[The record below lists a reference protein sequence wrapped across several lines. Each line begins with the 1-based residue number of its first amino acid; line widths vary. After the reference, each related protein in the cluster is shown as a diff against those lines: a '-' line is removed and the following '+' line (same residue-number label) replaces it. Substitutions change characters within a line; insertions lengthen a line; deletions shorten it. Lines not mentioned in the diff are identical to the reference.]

1 VTFYCRVQDRPV
13 LLGVCRKSTD
23 YSHHRVFRKISL
35 FLQVLS
41 TLGIFLGTITVQT
54 ALKPYSQ
61 TAHNTLETRACSLLC
76 VGIVGKRLIFAFVSL
91 LNAVFTVLCFY
102 QIAYSA
108 VGALTKL
115 LRKKT

>member
-1 VTFYCRVQDRPV
+1 MWTTVFAVTFYCRVQDRPV

-23 YSHHRVFRKISL
+23 YSHHRIFRKISL

-61 TAHNTLETRACSLLC
+61 PAHSTLETRACSLLC
-76 VGIVGKRLIFAFVSL
+76 VGIVGKRLILPLFPSLRLCLQSCVSIKSHI
-91 LNAVFTVLCFY
+91 V
-102 QIAYSA
+102 
-108 VGALTKL
+108 
-115 LRKKT
+115 R